1 MVDRSCLL
9 RKNLA
14 LIAPGTPLR
23 DGLDRILRGRT
34 GALIVLGTNRTIEA
48 VSTGGFH
55 IDASYSPTALRELAK
70 MDGAIVYDLDS
81 ERLTGAG
88 IHLMPDA
95 DIPTVESGTRHRTAD
110 RVSRQSGLPVLSV
123 SASMSTIS
131 LFLDGSR
138 HLVERSEEIV
148 SRADQGLQ
156 ALERYRDRLATLVNR
171 LSTLEV
177 EELVNVRDVA
187 LVAQRLEMVRRLQ
200 TELDGY
206 VLELGEHGRL
216 LDLQLHELK
225 AGLTDL
231 KPLLEQDYRTD
242 LDEPLA
248 LRTLESL
255 PDAELLDPL
264 QVARAVGFSAGVHLD
279 TKISARGLR
288 QLAQINR
295 LPTGYGERL
304 LDHFGG
310 LQALFGAS
318 TAELQ
323 SIDGIGEGRARI
335 IRDGLTKLAEAA
347 FNRQD

>member
-1 MVDRSCLL
+1 MQHACEL
-9 RKNLA
+9 RTNLA

-34 GALIVLGTNRTIEA
+34 GALIVLGSNRVVESI
-48 VSTGGFH
+48 STGGFA
-55 IDASYSPTALRELAK
+55 IDAPYSPTSLRELTK
-70 MDGAIVYDLDS
+70 MDGAIVFDIDS
-81 ERLTGAG
+81 GRLTGAG

-95 DIPTVESGTRHRTAD
+95 DLPTGESGTRHRTAD
-110 RVSRQSGLPVLSV
+110 RVSRQAGLPVLSV

-131 LFLDGSR
+131 LFLDGTR
-138 HLVERSEEIV
+138 HLVELSAEIL
-148 SRADQGLQ
+148 SRADQALQ
-156 ALERYRDRLATLVNR
+156 ALERYRVRLTQLVNR
-171 LSTLEV
+171 LSSLEV
-177 EELVNVRDVA
+177 EEQVTVRDLA

-200 TELDGY
+200 TELDSY

-231 KPLLEQDYRTD
+231 KPLLEEDYRTD
-242 LDEPLA
+242 VGGA
-248 LRTLESL
+248 LLLTQLQEL
-255 PDAELLDPL
+255 PDADLLDPL
-264 QVARAVGFSAGVHLD
+264 LVVRALGFSSSVHMD

-288 QLAQINR
+288 QLAQISR
-295 LPTGYGERL
+295 LPTGMSERM

-323 SIDGIGEGRARI
+323 SVEGIGDGRARI
-335 IRDGLTKLAEAA
+335 IRDGLTKLAESA
-347 FNRQD
+347 FNRPD